1 MTADPPLRDPS
12 SSARPLRKDAQRNRV
27 LILDAA
33 REVFAERGLAVTL
46 DDIAAH
52 AGVGVGTVYRRFST
66 RDALIEALF
75 EDRVRDVADRAE
87 SAVSYDDPWQGF
99 ATFVRD
105 LARLHAEDRGLREVL
120 LAENTPARFAGA
132 QARLAPLLDRL
143 VSAAQEQGALRRD
156 VTSADLPVLM
166 AMVSAAADH
175 IRQPTWPAT
184 AGTWTRYVEVL
195 LDGLRATPDR
205 HHDPHH
211 DLHHDPHHDEETSP

>member
-1 MTADPPLRDPS
+1 MPADPPPRDPPPP
-12 SSARPLRKDAQRNRV
+12 ARPLRKDAQRNRA

-33 REVFAERGLAVTL
+33 REVFAQRGLAVTL

-87 SAVSYDDPWQGF
+87 TALSYDDPWQGF
-99 ATFVRD
+99 TAFVRD
-105 LARLHAEDRGLREVL
+105 LARVHAEDRGLREVL
-120 LAENTPARFAGA
+120 LAENTPARFAEA
-132 QARLAPLLDRL
+132 QAHLAPLLDRL
-143 VSAAQEQGALRRD
+143 VSAAQEQGTLRRD

-175 IRQPTWPAT
+175 TRPSPAP
-184 AGTWTRYVEVL
+184 AANGAWARYLDVL

-205 HHDPHH
+205 RRDSSGPHHDPH
-211 DLHHDPHHDEETSP
+211 PDEETSP